1 MITLVAGL
9 LLVSLV
15 LLGLYLI
22 ATRRIAGR
30 ETEAGETLPP
40 GMPGRLILVA
50 GHRVHIVE
58 RGTGPAIL
66 LVHGTGGTTLD
77 WETSVF
83 DDLAQDHRVVALDLY
98 GMGFSDRDD
107 GFAYG
112 FTLWA
117 DQLAGT
123 LDALGI
129 ERVSVIGQSLGG
141 AIALVFAGKYP
152 SRVERAVSV
161 DSGPWMPPFMV
172 LMLTPGIGET
182 ILAHSEYWP
191 ERPDQGAL
199 YDERLRAV
207 YRIRGTRQ
215 NLLRAIRG
223 QFFRDGLTYL
233 SAMSRVQCP
242 TLLVHG
248 GADDIIPIRAAASL
262 RRLIKD
268 SEMVV
273 LDGAGHFS
281 MQDSPQRFLQEVR
294 RFLNAQDTK
303 RRRDQQRS
311 HQCPSVAERLAAERT
326 RASREVSIRF
336 TSLMPAVR
344 SG

>member
-1 MITLVAGL
+1 MTLRTLVLVVIGGL
-9 LLVSLV
+9 VVPSLV
-15 LLGLYLI
+15 LSVLFLT
-22 ATRRIAGR
+22 ATRRMASR
-30 ETEAGETLPP
+30 EPDAGETLPT
-40 GMPGRLILVA
+40 GVPGRLIRVG
-50 GHRVHIVE
+50 GHRVHFVE
-58 RGTGPAIL
+58 RGAGPAIL

-77 WETSVF
+77 WETSVL

-107 GFAYG
+107 SFAYG

-141 AIALVFAGKYP
+141 AITLVFAGRYP

-182 ILAHSEYWP
+182 ILARSDYWP
-191 ERPDQGAL
+191 ERPDQPAL
-199 YDERLRAV
+199 YGERLRAV

-233 SAMSRVQCP
+233 GAMSRVQCP

-262 RRLIKD
+262 RRLIKN

-294 RFLNAQDTK
+294 RFLNAPNAQPGKESAT
-303 RRRDQQRS
+303 
-311 HQCPSVAERLAAERT
+311 RLPR
-326 RASREVSIRF
+326 
-336 TSLMPAVR
+336 
-344 SG
+344 